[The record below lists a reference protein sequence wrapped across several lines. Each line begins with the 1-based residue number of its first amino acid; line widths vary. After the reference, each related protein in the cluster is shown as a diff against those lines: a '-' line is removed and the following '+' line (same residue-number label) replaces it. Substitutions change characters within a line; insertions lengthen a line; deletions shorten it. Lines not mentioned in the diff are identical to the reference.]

1 MNFEDKIDDILDD
14 EKLLN
19 ILEKYSVYG
28 RDIYDI
34 ITEPLYDREEEKK
47 NYIKKFNKWILPDL
61 NNGGNSYFGKSEFE
75 IKTRQ
80 FLNNF
85 AYHKGIYNKVKDRYK
100 NDEEV
105 GMHIF
110 SHHYNDSGMKLCLD
124 IGEDTY
130 EFAKKFEMK
139 CIERNINFSYSV
151 IDPYD
156 LSELYRTDKLTVYCD
171 ELNQELYL
179 KILEEVRSENRNF
192 DYREPPILTENIDD
206 WIGVAKNGTIASYE
220 SQIAKCMDIAISD
233 VYDGMYR
240 QKIFEYAKIYK
251 TSLDDLR
258 KNIKG
263 LYPNI
268 EEVIR
273 EEQENE
279 IEDDFEDI
287 EQAENEIE
295 NDFEDIEQEEF
306 ELDEDFEE
314 DIETEDDKPYLFE
327 EVFEELDKEE
337 QDEVEKKK
345 EYEEPEININLTEN
359 KKVILISNDIHKENQ
374 KLHNK
379 VEKKKEYK
387 KPEIGIIILEKNQG
401 KQNIVSGIITN
412 KSEEVITEKEPEE
425 EIEEV
430 IIEKEIE
437 NTVENVEENSS
448 YKTNL
453 EILKEKIRD
462 IAINGYSKNNTEEY
476 RNLLNELYDQRA
488 EKFEIE
494 ESRKDRS
501 INLRRLDSIAS
512 NVIMAYKNIFTE
524 SNTTGKITDKNL
536 NDFQYSLDR
545 LDEFFTSD
553 KDIDK
558 NDFSKETVSKPKRV
572 FERDDFGM
580 TGTHYHIDEDR

>member
-1 MNFEDKIDDILDD
+1 M
-14 EKLLN
+14 
-19 ILEKYSVYG
+19 
-28 RDIYDI
+28 
-34 ITEPLYDREEEKK
+34 
-47 NYIKKFNKWILPDL
+47 
-61 NNGGNSYFGKSEFE
+61 
-75 IKTRQ
+75 
-80 FLNNF
+80 
-85 AYHKGIYNKVKDRYK
+85 
-100 NDEEV
+100 
-105 GMHIF
+105 
-110 SHHYNDSGMKLCLD
+110 
-124 IGEDTY
+124 
-130 EFAKKFEMK
+130 
-139 CIERNINFSYSV
+139 
-151 IDPYD
+151 
-156 LSELYRTDKLTVYCD
+156 
-171 ELNQELYL
+171 
-179 KILEEVRSENRNF
+179 
-192 DYREPPILTENIDD
+192 
-206 WIGVAKNGTIASYE
+206 
-220 SQIAKCMDIAISD
+220 
-233 VYDGMYR
+233 
-240 QKIFEYAKIYK
+240 
-251 TSLDDLR
+251 
-258 KNIKG
+258 
-263 LYPNI
+263 
-268 EEVIR
+268 
-273 EEQENE
+273 
-279 IEDDFEDI
+279 
-287 EQAENEIE
+287 
-295 NDFEDIEQEEF
+295 
-306 ELDEDFEE
+306 
-314 DIETEDDKPYLFE
+314 
-327 EVFEELDKEE
+327 
-337 QDEVEKKK
+337 
-345 EYEEPEININLTEN
+345 
-359 KKVILISNDIHKENQ
+359 ISNDIHKENQ